1 MDLGLTGKVA
11 IVTGPASPQGIG
23 RAIALTLAKEGCD
36 VGCVDLDLSGAED
49 AARQIGDMGR
59 RAMASR
65 VDQADYGQVKQAV
78 LTVKQELGPVDILVN
93 DAAWI
98 QNTGLIKKMGISAW
112 DKELQINLSGPFYF
126 IKEVLPG
133 MVERG
138 WGRILNISS
147 VAGVTGGYGQVG
159 YSSTKAGL
167 VGLTKTVAVEA
178 ARAAVTAN
186 VLHLGLIDTAGAR
199 GMLRPDI
206 FDRYKTRIALGRP
219 GTAEEVAN
227 MAVFLVSEKASF
239 VTGAEIIIDGGLLC
253 GMA

>member
-1 MDLGLTGKVA
+1 MDLGLSGKVA
-11 IVTGPASPQGIG
+11 LVTG

-36 VGCVDLDLSGAED
+36 IACVDIDLPGVED
-49 AARQIGDMGR
+49 AAGQIRDMGR
-59 RAMASR
+59 RAIASR
-65 VDQADYGQVKQAV
+65 VDQAEYEQVKQAV
-78 LTVKQELGPVDILVN
+78 LTINQELGPVDILIN

-98 QNTGLIKKMGISAW
+98 QNTALVKNMGISAW

-126 IKEVLPG
+126 IKELLPG

-138 WGRILNISS
+138 WGRILNVSS
-147 VAGVTGGYGQVG
+147 LAGVTGGYGQVG

-167 VGLTKTVAVEA
+167 VGLTKTVAAEA
-178 ARAAVTAN
+178 AKGAVTAN
-186 VLHLGLIDTAGAR
+186 VLHLGLIDTAGSR
-199 GMLRPDI
+199 GMLREDI
-206 FDRYKTRIALGRP
+206 FERYKSRIALRRP

-239 VTGAEIIIDGGLLC
+239 VTGAEIIIDGGLMC